1 MADTIRIAD
10 LPLATSVSPND
21 FFILDQTDATRRIPQ
36 IEFAQK
42 AGFASVSSNFFS
54 TVAEMRA
61 ATTISKGAVV
71 STRGY
76 HRADGHGGAQYD
88 IWDLEEYRTAINN
101 PTWEPDGASK
111 TINRVVHY
119 AGGDHTLQGGLV
131 AILRYTQLW
140 AGQCGLED
148 PVQDEDE
155 WIAKKAEHDYGL
167 KKAVDYAKRSL
178 STDKSVDG
186 EGGYQVRKNV
196 ILHVEIGRYVLTKTC
211 WVGANVL
218 ICGGDSWGSPGRVV
232 DFIPLKPHNGGSLGN
247 YVRGFMF
254 IFNGNESWPGTP
266 EIPVGS
272 TPAETIYIAPYV
284 GGFSSLSLNNYE
296 TDYARKPDGKE
307 DWYAPNYLR
316 GIRGAMVFGGGCF
329 ECTTGDRISQ
339 MYHRPGVDWLDY
351 YTDGWRVIDYKC
363 NTPLENQE
371 YQLDFN
377 GSGDV
382 INIEQVQFPVNH
394 PPANPGPDDMW
405 PQGEYPNG
413 VVKGIKLHNWA
424 SWDIRPPGQG
434 GSQEMISYVGAGMQI
449 ERIIN
454 GDITII
460 GYRQVEIS
468 SCHME
473 FGQINLRVGSAI
485 IDGCYFSKITGA
497 KYNFINCFSGP
508 FGGGPSSQL
517 SLKNCEF
524 HRGFD
529 GAHYPVEEGYYDL
542 AFAGNYTIT
551 IEDCFQGWDVG
562 DNNLAVGITVG
573 QYSGLKDEVLV
584 PMPGWDRWSPYL
596 SAKAH
601 IINGKLEPQ
610 ERVVTWNGFEGVQ
623 EVYNTKSS
631 NALNW
636 DGPKGIDLYYYAQFI
651 ADIGDEHCA
660 PDFVPLGRNQRD
672 RNVLDAGG
680 NDTGVRFEAH
690 VFLKDDEATVDPIS
704 GNPFIQRYRPVPAFY
719 REDET
724 PDTGYIRLYRGRSP
738 FQYSEYVDLPL
749 MARADVNDRG
759 STCFGR
765 KWKTNPVPF
774 DPNPDLNARKRNLL
788 PIKGEPMTRYKMWMR
803 GGAPLTMKVELTN
816 DFYGNPRFDYVGT
829 GNWSLETT
837 RLVLDASNKHM
848 AAAEEGIPECVAVF
862 DRPFAEDVY
871 VGLPITGSNNW
882 DGSRKLKFQKGQIA
896 TIARTKDTLNPGETK
911 EDKALWLQMDA
922 LDGSQINIY
931 NIGPGEI
938 VQAVYDEKE
947 VLVGGVLQPQG
958 QWVIG
963 KLSAAVDEIPQYVY
977 VEPTNDDHHLLV
989 GEASQPTQCLATYD
1003 YAGSGECYAS
1013 LSTAAPLGSTATIVR
1028 TPLHTGTIFVLVN
1041 NPDETQ
1047 QKRIDITAL
1056 NSVSFLVKRRS
1067 GWQLQSTTTL
1077 A

>member
-1 MADTIRIAD
+1 MVDTVKIRD
-10 LPLATSVSPND
+10 LPMATSVSSND
-21 FFILDQTDATRRIPQ
+21 LLILDQTDATRRIA
-36 IEFAQK
+36 INEFLKNSGTVMTEGIVFATVKDMLDSEIIQK
-42 AGFASVSSNFFS
+42 GS
-54 TVAEMRA
+54 
-61 ATTISKGAVV
+61 IV

-76 HRADGHGGAQYD
+76 HREDGHGGAEYD
-88 IWDLEEYRTAINN
+88 VWDLAEYRAIINN
-101 PTWEPDGASK
+101 PNWTPDGESRVINGK
-111 TINRVVHY
+111 THY
-119 AGGDHTLQGGLV
+119 AGGDHTLKNGMV
-131 AILRYTQLW
+131 AILRYKMLW
-140 AGQCGLED
+140 AGQMGLED
-148 PVQDEDE
+148 PVKDEE
-155 WIAKKAEHDYGL
+155 EYLLKGLNHDFGL
-167 KKAVDYAKRSL
+167 KKAVDYAKKEL

-186 EGGYQVRKNV
+186 EGGYQVRKNL
-196 ILHVEIGRYVLTKTC
+196 ILHVEIGRYVMTKTC
-211 WVGANVL
+211 WVGANIL
-218 ICGGDSWGSPGRVV
+218 ICGGDSWGFAGRVV
-232 DFIPLKPHNGGSLGN
+232 DFIPLKPRYGGNLDG
-247 YVRGFMF
+247 YVRNYMF
-254 IFNGNESWPGTP
+254 IFNGNESWPGTE

-296 TDYARKPDGKE
+296 VDYAKNPDGSSN
-307 DWYAPNYLR
+307 WYAPDYLK
-316 GIRGAMVFGGGCF
+316 GIRGAMVFGGGVF
-329 ECTTGDRISQ
+329 ECTTGDRIWQ

-449 ERIIN
+449 ERVIN
-454 GDITII
+454 GDISIF

-468 SCHME
+468 ACHLE
-473 FGQINLRVGSAI
+473 FGQINLHIGSAI

-497 KYNFINCFSGP
+497 KYNSINCFSGP
-508 FGGGPSSQL
+508 FGGGPSSQIAIR
-517 SLKNCEF
+517 NCEF

-542 AFAGNYTIT
+542 AFAGNYTVD
-551 IEDCFQGWDVG
+551 IENCFQGWDVG

-573 QYSGLKDEVLV
+573 MYSGLKDETLQ
-584 PMPGWDRWSPYL
+584 PMIGWDRWSPYL
-596 SAKAH
+596 SARAH
-601 IINGKLEPQ
+601 IVNGKLENQ
-610 ERVVTWNGFEGVQ
+610 ERIVTWNGFEGVQ

-636 DGPKGIDLYYYAQFI
+636 DGPKGVDLYYYAQFI
-651 ADIGDEHCA
+651 ADIGDQYCA
-660 PDFVPLGRNQRD
+660 PDFVPLGRNQRE
-672 RNVLDAGG
+672 RNVLDASG

-724 PDTGYIRLYRGRSP
+724 PDNGYLRLYRGRSP

-765 KWKTNPVPF
+765 KWKANPIPF
-774 DPNPDLNARKRNLL
+774 DTNPDLNVRKRNLL
-788 PIKGEPMTRYKMWMR
+788 PIVGEPMTRYKMWMR
-803 GGAPLTMKVELTN
+803 AGAPLTLKLELTN
-816 DFYGNPRFDYVGT
+816 DFYGNPRFDYIGT
-829 GNWSLETT
+829 GNWSQETS

-848 AAAEEGIPECVAVF
+848 AGSEEGIAECIAIF
-862 DRPFAEDVY
+862 DRPFTDDVY
-871 VGLPITGSNNW
+871 VGLPVTGAWNW
-882 DGSRKLKFQKGQIA
+882 DNSRRLTFKKGQIA
-896 TIARTKDTLNPGETK
+896 TIARTADTLAAGETK
-911 EDKALWLQMDA
+911 EQKGLYLQIDNP
-922 LDGSQINIY
+922 DGTQTNIY

-938 VQAVYDEKE
+938 VQAVYDEKQ
-947 VLVGGVLQPQG
+947 VLVGGVMQTRG

-963 KLSAAVDEIPQYVY
+963 KLSRAVDEVPQYIY
-977 VEPTNDDHHLLV
+977 IEPINDEHNLLV
-989 GEASQPTQCLATYD
+989 GPVVQPTQCLATYD
-1003 YAGSGECYAS
+1003 YAGSGEAYAS
-1013 LSTAAPLGSTATIVR
+1013 LSSVAALGSTATIVR
-1028 TPLHTGTIFVLVN
+1028 TPLHTGTIFVMVN
-1041 NPDETQ
+1041 TPDEQ
-1047 QKRIDITAL
+1047 LVKRIDITAL
-1056 NSVSFLVKRRS
+1056 NSSTFLVKRRS
-1067 GWQLQSTTTL
+1067 GWQVQSTTTL